1 LCLDESSAGSAGAS
15 ASRRTLDIAKHA
27 IMVRRASILIAALT
41 IAVIVYIP
49 VFYALLRRAMFVL
62 FPIVHIHGGRDPVP
76 NDYVYGYPV
85 PMIWVITLWFLLPLM
100 YFAFEFCRWLQR
112 LNRERLGLCLDC
124 GSRLVSPWRGKCPR
138 CGLRIGPG

>member
-1 LCLDESSAGSAGAS
+1 
-15 ASRRTLDIAKHA
+15 
-27 IMVRRASILIAALT
+27 
-41 IAVIVYIP
+41 
-49 VFYALLRRAMFVL
+49 MFVL

-76 NDYVYGYPV
+76 NDLFGLQPLPQTIDVYGYPV
-85 PMIWVITLWFLLPLM
+85 PMIWVITLWFLFPLM

-124 GSRLVSPWRGKCPR
+124 GRRLVSPWRGKCPR